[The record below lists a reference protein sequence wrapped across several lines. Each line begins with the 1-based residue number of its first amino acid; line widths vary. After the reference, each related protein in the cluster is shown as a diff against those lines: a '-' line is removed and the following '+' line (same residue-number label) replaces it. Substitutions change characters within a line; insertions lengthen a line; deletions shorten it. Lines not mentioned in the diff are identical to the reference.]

1 MSVGWLVS
9 WSVGWLADRSVGWLV
24 GHSVDWS
31 VTLSVVLLVGRQYD
45 IISQKG
51 GSLQF
56 HAPNGVLV
64 AYTSRF
70 QLKQTHNKKLSDLIF
85 IMRIMKECP

>member
-1 MSVGWLVS
+1 ML
-9 WSVGWLADRSVGWLV
+9 VGWLAGLSVGRSFGRLV
-24 GHSVDWS
+24 GLS

-51 GSLQF
+51 RSLQF
-56 HAPNGVLV
+56 HAPNGVLF
-64 AYTSRF
+64 AYTSRC